1 MSSKYVA
8 RPPRDLTS
16 KYIKQQEQKMIDH
29 KNAEEAKRREEEAA
43 RIAVRPHTLSPSP
56 HHSLQEEEKPPED
69 PLHGLR
75 VHCWVLVLS
84 GKREVAESFFI
95 EPSTGEAHPLDWDQ
109 YHGIETLWNQSNYWI
124 NMQDCALGLKVPPTA
139 TVYIILLL
147 LLVVPPP
154 PQGMV
159 YDMGDATKWEYF
171 FPNVE
176 KPLLVLPDHHDSSR
190 EELLDDDDD
199 EDGDQQQD
207 DIKDVFELPPSWVL
221 PISLTSQGQW
231 TG

>member
-1 MSSKYVA
+1 
-8 RPPRDLTS
+8 
-16 KYIKQQEQKMIDH
+16 
-29 KNAEEAKRREEEAA
+29 
-43 RIAVRPHTLSPSP
+43 
-56 HHSLQEEEKPPED
+56 
-69 PLHGLR
+69 
-75 VHCWVLVLS
+75 
-84 GKREVAESFFI
+84 
-95 EPSTGEAHPLDWDQ
+95 
-109 YHGIETLWNQSNYWI
+109 
-124 NMQDCALGLKVPPTA
+124 
-139 TVYIILLL
+139 
-147 LLVVPPP
+147 
-154 PQGMV
+154 MV
-159 YDMGDATKWEYF
+159 EYF